1 MNFFLHLLATLAVFL
16 LMDVVWLK
24 LVLDGLVDYPAVYRY
39 GNRPNWALAEIYY
52 LVMSVW
58 LAFGAAYKSMVHND
72 AAPAFIDGWRAGFRF
87 SLIYASVHMVF
98 FQPWPLELIVL
109 DIAWV
114 TFSTAMAAVASYA
127 IGVWLTTSGGSQVRK
142 V

>member
-16 LMDVVWLK
+16 LLDVIWLK
-24 LVLDGLVDYPAVYRY
+24 LVLNGLVDYPAVYRY

-58 LAFGAAYKSMVHND
+58 LAFGAAYKSMVYND
-72 AAPAFIDGWRAGFRF
+72 AAPAFIDGWKIGFRF
-87 SLIYASVHMVF
+87 SVIYASVHMVF

-127 IGVWLTTSGGSQVRK
+127 IGVWLTTSGSSQVRK